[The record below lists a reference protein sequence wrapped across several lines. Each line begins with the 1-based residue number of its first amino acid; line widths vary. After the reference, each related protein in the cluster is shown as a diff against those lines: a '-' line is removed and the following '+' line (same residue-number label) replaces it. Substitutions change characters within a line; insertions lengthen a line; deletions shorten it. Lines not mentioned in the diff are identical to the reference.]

1 MSTTQSARGYGRA
14 QVCSPLMTKSTVS
27 MREGRLGASLA
38 LSAKMLFIFSMTFRG
53 FMVWLLVC
61 VHKFG
66 KKTSNEKINKAQ
78 IYYLCKN
85 RNHFYNQRTKNM
97 SQFTEPVEN
106 LFQDSKV
113 YLDKHLDNVKLRTV
127 KGLSLTVSAIGK
139 MLVIFAVASICLLAL
154 SFSFVMWLGEL
165 LGSYA
170 LGGFI
175 VAGVLLL
182 ATVVL
187 VLLRDKLFKNSFIS
201 LFEGIIIPEREDENQ
216 ESLDQAIVEAG
227 KEIEM
232 QEAAL
237 RSNLAQAQNYY
248 APSRLLNEGLRVA
261 GETAGRVGF
270 GIGSMIPLVWR
281 RLFGRKRLK

>member
-1 MSTTQSARGYGRA
+1 
-14 QVCSPLMTKSTVS
+14 
-27 MREGRLGASLA
+27 
-38 LSAKMLFIFSMTFRG
+38 
-53 FMVWLLVC
+53 
-61 VHKFG
+61 
-66 KKTSNEKINKAQ
+66 
-78 IYYLCKN
+78 
-85 RNHFYNQRTKNM
+85 M

-127 KGLSLTVSAIGK
+127 KGLSQTVSAIGK

-187 VLLRDKLFKNSFIS
+187 VLLRDKLFKNSFIP

-248 APSRLLNEGLRVA
+248 APSPLLNEGLRVA

>member
-1 MSTTQSARGYGRA
+1 
-14 QVCSPLMTKSTVS
+14 
-27 MREGRLGASLA
+27 
-38 LSAKMLFIFSMTFRG
+38 
-53 FMVWLLVC
+53 
-61 VHKFG
+61 
-66 KKTSNEKINKAQ
+66 
-78 IYYLCKN
+78 
-85 RNHFYNQRTKNM
+85 M
-97 SQFTEPVEN
+97 SQFTEPVEK
-106 LFQDSKV
+106 LFQDSKI
-113 YLDKHLDNVKLRTV
+113 YLDKQLDNVKLRTV
-127 KGLSLTVSAIGK
+127 KGLSQTVSAIGK

-187 VLLRDKLFKNSFIS
+187 VLLRDKLFKNSFIP
-201 LFEGIIIPEREDENQ
+201 LFEGIIIPEREDKNQ

>member
-1 MSTTQSARGYGRA
+1 
-14 QVCSPLMTKSTVS
+14 
-27 MREGRLGASLA
+27 
-38 LSAKMLFIFSMTFRG
+38 
-53 FMVWLLVC
+53 
-61 VHKFG
+61 
-66 KKTSNEKINKAQ
+66 
-78 IYYLCKN
+78 
-85 RNHFYNQRTKNM
+85 M

-127 KGLSLTVSAIGK
+127 KGLSQTVSAIGK

-187 VLLRDKLFKNSFIS
+187 VLLRDKLFKNSFIP

>member
-1 MSTTQSARGYGRA
+1 
-14 QVCSPLMTKSTVS
+14 
-27 MREGRLGASLA
+27 
-38 LSAKMLFIFSMTFRG
+38 
-53 FMVWLLVC
+53 
-61 VHKFG
+61 
-66 KKTSNEKINKAQ
+66 
-78 IYYLCKN
+78 
-85 RNHFYNQRTKNM
+85 M

>member
-1 MSTTQSARGYGRA
+1 
-14 QVCSPLMTKSTVS
+14 
-27 MREGRLGASLA
+27 
-38 LSAKMLFIFSMTFRG
+38 
-53 FMVWLLVC
+53 
-61 VHKFG
+61 
-66 KKTSNEKINKAQ
+66 
-78 IYYLCKN
+78 
-85 RNHFYNQRTKNM
+85 M

-187 VLLRDKLFKNSFIS
+187 VLLRDKLFKNSFIP
-201 LFEGIIIPEREDENQ
+201 LFEGIIIPEREDEIQ

>member
-1 MSTTQSARGYGRA
+1 
-14 QVCSPLMTKSTVS
+14 
-27 MREGRLGASLA
+27 
-38 LSAKMLFIFSMTFRG
+38 
-53 FMVWLLVC
+53 
-61 VHKFG
+61 
-66 KKTSNEKINKAQ
+66 
-78 IYYLCKN
+78 
-85 RNHFYNQRTKNM
+85 M

-127 KGLSLTVSAIGK
+127 KGLSQTVSAIGK

-187 VLLRDKLFKNSFIS
+187 VLLRDKLFKNSFIP

-248 APSRLLNEGLRVA
+248 APSRLLNEGLRVV

>member
-1 MSTTQSARGYGRA
+1 
-14 QVCSPLMTKSTVS
+14 
-27 MREGRLGASLA
+27 
-38 LSAKMLFIFSMTFRG
+38 
-53 FMVWLLVC
+53 
-61 VHKFG
+61 
-66 KKTSNEKINKAQ
+66 
-78 IYYLCKN
+78 
-85 RNHFYNQRTKNM
+85 M

-187 VLLRDKLFKNSFIS
+187 VLLRDKLFKNSFIP